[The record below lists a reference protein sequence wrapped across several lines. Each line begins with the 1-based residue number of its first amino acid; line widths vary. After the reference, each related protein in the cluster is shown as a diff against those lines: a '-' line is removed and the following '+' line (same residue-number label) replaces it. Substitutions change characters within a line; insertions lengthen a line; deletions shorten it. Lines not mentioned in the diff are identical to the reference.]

1 MLAAITFG
9 LYKIRRTKMGLYFVA
24 VRENEDAARALGIN
38 AFKYKMIA
46 LIASAMLSAV
56 GGTFYAQYYLYI
68 DPAIAFGN
76 SVSVSAITPCII
88 GGVGT
93 VFGPIIGA
101 AIIEPVSEITNAALS
116 NYVGM
121 NMVVYGLILVI
132 VIMVMPKGV
141 IGLVQEVKGKLSKTK
156 KAEG

>member
-1 MLAAITFG
+1 
-9 LYKIRRTKMGLYFVA
+9 
-24 VRENEDAARALGIN
+24 
-38 AFKYKMIA
+38 MIA
-46 LIASAMLSAV
+46 LIASAMLSAI

-68 DPAIAFGN
+68 DPSIAFGN
-76 SVSVSAITPCII
+76 TVSVSAITPCII

-101 AIIEPVSEITNAALS
+101 AIIEPISEITNAALS